1 MLLRKNT
8 GGFSSVSVLLSPRG
22 SQGTGH
28 TKDRRDPN
36 VPLIYKYLSSPSSPS
51 SQQHMPV
58 SPSAHKSQFPPAVSE
73 HQKSLS
79 GD

>member
-1 MLLRKNT
+1 MSH
-8 GGFSSVSVLLSPRG
+8 GGTR
-22 SQGTGH
+22 H

-36 VPLIYKYLSSPSSPS
+36 VPLIYKYLSSASSPS
-51 SQQHMPV
+51 PQQHMPV

-73 HQKSLS
+73 HQKSHS